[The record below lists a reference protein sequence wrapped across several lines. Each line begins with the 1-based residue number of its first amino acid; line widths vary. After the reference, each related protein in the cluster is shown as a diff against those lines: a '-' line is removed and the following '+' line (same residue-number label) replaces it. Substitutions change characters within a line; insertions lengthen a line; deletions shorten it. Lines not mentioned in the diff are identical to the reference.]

1 MPYHLSM
8 ALVTLRDVSLSFHF
22 PLILDGVN
30 LQIEPGERVC
40 LLGRNG
46 SGKTSLLRLIHGEI
60 EPDQGEVT
68 RQQGLATA
76 MLPQEVPRQFS
87 GSVFDEITR
96 GLGPRAELLAE
107 YHHVSG
113 LLATEG
119 SDALRKRLDR
129 IHHKLEIEGGWLI
142 QQEVE
147 TVISRM
153 SLDGDADVTTLS
165 AGMKR
170 RVLLAKALV
179 GSPSIL
185 LLDEPTNHLDI
196 DAIRW
201 LEDFL
206 LRSEAAILFVTHD
219 RAFLRRL
226 ATRILELDRG
236 RLTSWSCDYETFVKR
251 KEAAIEA
258 EERQRAEFDKKL
270 AREEVWIRTGIK
282 ARRTRNEGRVRDLQ
296 KLRETRSARRE
307 QPGEARMEI
316 QEAERSGR
324 MVIEAKHIGFGYTT
338 DTPIV
343 ADLSTMIMR
352 GDRVGL
358 IGPNGS
364 GKTTL
369 LRLLLGDLQPRT
381 GTIRHGTNL
390 EVAYFD
396 QLHAQL
402 DDEKS
407 VRANV
412 GEGSDWVE
420 ICGRKRHAIGYLAD
434 FLFTQEQADSPVA
447 RLSGGERNRLVLAR
461 LFTKPSNVLVMD
473 EPTNDLDIETLELLE
488 DLLMDYPGTLLL
500 VSHDREF
507 LNNVVTGT
515 LALEGEGRVKEYAGG
530 YDDWLRQR
538 KPDEPPAVEPPV
550 KPAPVR
556 PIKQRARRLTY
567 KEQRELEALPELIAS
582 LEAELGKCH
591 ETMADPSFYRRDPA
605 DLVKAK
611 AELQSL
617 EMQVAEAYKRW
628 EELET
633 LRGQGD

>member
-1 MPYHLSM
+1 MPYYPSM

-22 PLILDGVN
+22 PLILDGAN

-46 SGKTSLLRLIHGEI
+46 SGKTSLLRLIHGDI
-60 EPDQGEVT
+60 EPDEGEIA
-68 RQQGLATA
+68 RQQGLVTA
-76 MLPQEVPRQFS
+76 MLPQEVPRQFT

-113 LLATEG
+113 LLAAEG
-119 SDALRKRLDR
+119 SDALRNRLDR
-129 IHHKLEIEGGWLI
+129 IHHKLETEGGWLI
-142 QQEVE
+142 HQEVE

-206 LRSEAAILFVTHD
+206 LRSSASLLFVTHD

-251 KEAAIEA
+251 KEAALEA

-270 AREEVWIRTGIK
+270 AREEVWIRTGIR

-296 KLRETRSARRE
+296 KLRETRTARRE

-316 QEAERSGR
+316 QEADRSGR
-324 MVIEAKHIGFGYTT
+324 MVIETKHVHFGYD
-338 DTPIV
+338 DTLIV

-369 LRLLLGDLQPRT
+369 LRLLLGELQSKA

-412 GEGSDWVE
+412 GDGSDWVE
-420 ICGRKRHAIGYLAD
+420 ICGRKRHVIGYLAD
-434 FLFTQEQADSPVA
+434 FLFTQDQVDGLVS

-507 LNNVVTGT
+507 LNNVVTST

-538 KPDEPPAVEPPV
+538 KLDELPAAEPPA
-550 KPAPVR
+550 KPASPR
-556 PIKQRARRLTY
+556 PPKQRARRLTY
-567 KEQRELEALPELIAS
+567 KEQRELEALPERIAS
-582 LEAELGKCH
+582 LEADLSKWH
-591 ETMADPSFYRRDPA
+591 ETMANPAFYRRDPA
-605 DLVKAK
+605 ELAKAK

-617 EMQVAEAYKRW
+617 EKEIAEAYNRW

-633 LRGQGD
+633 LREQGD